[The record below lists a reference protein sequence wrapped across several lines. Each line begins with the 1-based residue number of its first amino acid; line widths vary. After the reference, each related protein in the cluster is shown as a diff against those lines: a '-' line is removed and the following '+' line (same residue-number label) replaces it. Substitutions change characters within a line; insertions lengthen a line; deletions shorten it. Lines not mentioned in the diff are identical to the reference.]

1 MAEITWR
8 TLTGGMSADPSRS
21 LEAAQRS
28 FNAALQPFG
37 DLLAQRERT
46 QAGNVQVGQDAARNE
61 FMDALQGAR
70 TMEELSA
77 LQSSG
82 RLDQLKA
89 GMNPTTAASV
99 RSALDDRTKGLRDS
113 ITQAQTFERAQQTEK
128 ERPIRDS
135 IQSMAIAGNFS
146 GARELIRQNGN
157 MLNRTELEKFLQDA
171 ERGDTKWDQ
180 QKKEWKWAAED
191 QGMEEARH
199 KDTLLTNAQQRRA
212 SAASAAASAA
222 SADWNR
228 YQHNREKN
236 NDKQGDQAKNI
247 LGEEIAAARKENES
261 YRATQEAIAKKHGI
275 TVDQIQKGDLAGLG
289 VAKASQLHEELRS
302 AGVLDPI
309 SQTTRLDR
317 LQKRF
322 DQAGIDV
329 DMQGR
334 ALQAG
339 SSFLRTDT
347 PLTGDDATKLKGKED
362 AVTNYYNGLRDKNLS
377 WQDPAKRVEE
387 ERKAYEWVDKNLKDN
402 DWTKQGVKEGLG
414 AIMENGV
421 NVGTRDKPVIVYPS
435 GRRLAAALERT
446 AEKDE
451 WWIGLNETDSNVRD
465 ELKRFYKTKEGKEEY
480 EKAQA
485 LNGGAEEAQKG
496 DERRK
501 FLASIGRSS
510 TDLNAPFENY
520 FTKLR
525 NSKKAN

>member
-180 QKKEWKWAAED
+180 QKKEWKWAEKD
-191 QGMEEARH
+191 QSMEEERH

-228 YQHNREKN
+228 YQRNREMS
-236 NDKQGDQAKNI
+236 NDKQSDRAKSI

-362 AVTNYYNGLRDKNLS
+362 AVTNYYSGLREKNLS
-377 WQDPAKRVEE
+377 HQDPAKRVEE
-387 ERKAYEWVDKNLKDN
+387 NTKIAEFIDKELKDS
-402 DWTKQGVKEGLG
+402 DWTKESVKT
-414 AIMENGV
+414 GV
-421 NVGTRDKPVIVYPS
+421 NNIIREGINIGTRDKPVVVYPS
-435 GRRLAAALERT
+435 GRRVLEALKMTVERDASFLT
-446 AEKDE
+446 S
-451 WWIGLNETDSNVRD
+451 NMTDVRARE
-465 ELKRFYKTKEGKEEY
+465 ELKRFYKTEEGREEY
-480 EKAQA
+480 KAAQA
-485 LNGGAEEAQKG
+485 INSGAEEAQKA

-501 FLASIGRSS
+501 FLNSIGRSS

>member
-146 GARELIRQNGN
+146 GARELIKQNGN

-180 QKKEWKWAAED
+180 QKKEWNWAEKD

-199 KDTLLTNAQQRRA
+199 NDT
-212 SAASAAASAA
+212 
-222 SADWNR
+222 
-228 YQHNREKN
+228 REMS
-236 NDKQGDQAKNI
+236 NDKQGDRAKSI

-322 DQAGIDV
+322 DQAGVDV

-362 AVTNYYNGLRDKNLS
+362 AVTNYYSGLREKNLS
-377 WQDPAKRVEE
+377 HQDPAKRVEE

-402 DWTKQGVKEGLG
+402 DWTKQRVKEGLG

-421 NVGTRDKPVIVYPS
+421 NVGTRDKPVTVYPS

-465 ELKRFYKTKEGKEEY
+465 ELTRFYKTKEGKEEY